1 MSNSLQERDLAITGN
16 PADRIKSIHVTILD
30 ESTGEN
36 LKTLTHGYSLEE
48 TALQVKQQIKKG
60 YQVIEV
66 FDPVNKAK
74 LSIQDISEL

>member
-16 PADRIKSIHVTILD
+16 PADRIKTIHVTIFD
-30 ESTGEN
+30 ESNGEE

-60 YQVIEV
+60 YQVIEL

>member
-16 PADRIKSIHVTILD
+16 PADRIKTIHVTILD
-30 ESTGEN
+30 ESNGEE

-60 YQVIEV
+60 YQVIEL